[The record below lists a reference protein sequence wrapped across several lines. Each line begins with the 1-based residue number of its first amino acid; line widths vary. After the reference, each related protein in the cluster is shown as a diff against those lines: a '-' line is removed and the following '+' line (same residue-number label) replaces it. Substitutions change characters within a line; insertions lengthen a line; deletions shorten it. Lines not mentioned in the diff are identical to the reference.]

1 VSEQSQEEAAA
12 ERTNEPSQPSPKP
25 RTGAEGTDPAL
36 PHDPGDIP
44 NPTSQPSPD
53 DPGGDE
59 MQRGDRERERAARTR
74 RPQP

>member
-1 VSEQSQEEAAA
+1 MSEPSQEEAAA
-12 ERTNEPSQPSPKP
+12 ERVNEPSQPSEQP
-25 RTGAEGTDPAL
+25 RTGAEPDPV
-36 PHDPGDIP
+36 PQDPGDIP

-59 MQRGDRERERAARTR
+59 MQRGERERERAARIR

>member
-1 VSEQSQEEAAA
+1 MSEPSQEEAAA
-12 ERTNEPSQPSPKP
+12 ARTNEPSQPSPTP
-25 RTGAEGTDPAL
+25 RTGAEPDPG
-36 PHDPGDIP
+36 PTDPGDIP

-53 DPGGDE
+53 DPAGDE

>member
-1 VSEQSQEEAAA
+1 MTSEPSQEEEAAA
-12 ERTNEPSQPSPKP
+12 QTNEPSQPSPTP
-25 RTGAEGTDPAL
+25 STGAEPDPV
-36 PHDPGDIP
+36 PKDPGDIP

-59 MQRGDRERERAARTR
+59 MQRGDRERERAERTR

>member
-1 VSEQSQEEAAA
+1 MSEQSQEEEAR
-12 ERTNEPSQPSPKP
+12 ERVNEPSQPSPKP
-25 RTGAEGTDPAL
+25 RTGAEGDPV
-36 PHDPGDIP
+36 PRDPGDIP